1 MRDAGQGVIINV
13 IGAAGERPS
22 PGYIAGA
29 GGNAS
34 LMAITRGLGGHS
46 LSDGI
51 RVVAIN
57 PGLIRTERLV
67 TILKAQ
73 AEESL
78 GDENRWEE
86 LIDPVFVPGE
96 PHHIADLTAFLAS
109 DLSGNTTGTV
119 FTVDGG
125 NSAR

>member
-1 MRDAGQGVIINV
+1 MGSEMCIRD
-13 IGAAGERPS
+13 R
-22 PGYIAGA
+22 
-29 GGNAS
+29 GNAS

-46 LSDGI
+46 LSYGI

-67 TILKAQ
+67 TILKVQ

-78 GDENRWEE
+78 GDENRWKE
-86 LIDPVFVPGE
+86 LIDPVFAPGE

-125 NSAR
+125 SSVR

>member
-1 MRDAGQGVIINV
+1 
-13 IGAAGERPS
+13 
-22 PGYIAGA
+22 
-29 GGNAS
+29 
-34 LMAITRGLGGHS
+34 MAITRGLGGYS

-67 TILKAQ
+67 AILKAQ
-73 AEESL
+73 AEESF

-86 LIDPVFVPGE
+86 LIDPVFAPGE
-96 PHHIADLTAFLAS
+96 PQHIADLAAFLAS
-109 DLSGNTTGTV
+109 NLSGNITGTV

-125 NSAR
+125 SSAR